1 MSAICDA
8 YTCKG
13 TKCTKALFGD
23 YCKEHQNSMKMIGP
37 MRFRQN
43 QERIV
48 AKLKIKTACN
58 KHIDEHT
65 PESWT
70 AYLVAKSELNGL
82 NAQHADERCWGPHT
96 LADHQSYERL
106 ARKLRNRKEIREG
119 VREPQNLMHRLRG
132 DGRDELLEIRQARL
146 HYIDMVERREM
157 TIGNAYDAFDQ
168 AQHRIY
174 REQNRR
180 DVWNDEQGERDY
192 HINYGNAIP
201 NVVDGDNWLNDNE
214 PPRERT
220 LADIAADR
228 QNIHTSEV
236 VKKFKEMVEVIR
248 KIEVPEEYRWSMTKM
263 SKTMVEIISECD
275 LTPQAAWQ
283 FSSKYC
289 ADDTIYDMEAGIFG
303 KLMDAVW
310 QHVKNLDDPASLKQ
324 IVKEELEMNIGTCAQ
339 GNLTRVANILV
350 GILDGLNPEEESRLN
365 KIGRAINDVRRT
377 LTMSMTR
384 AEIVLATMKVLVPFG
399 MTAAEMKPWV
409 DAVVD
414 AAE

>member
-1 MSAICDA
+1 MAS
-8 YTCKG
+8 
-13 TKCTKALFGD
+13 
-23 YCKEHQNSMKMIGP
+23 
-37 MRFRQN
+37 
-43 QERIV
+43 
-48 AKLKIKTACN
+48 LKIKTACN
-58 KHIDEHT
+58 KHIDDQT

-70 AYLVAKSELNGL
+70 AYLVAKSELEGL
-82 NAQHADERCWGPHT
+82 KSQHADERRWGPHT

-106 ARKLRNRKEIREG
+106 ARKLRNRKTIREG
-119 VREPQNLMHRLRG
+119 LRERDNVMHRLRG

-146 HYIDMVERREM
+146 RYIDMVERREM
-157 TIGNAYDAFDQ
+157 TAGDAYHAFNH
-168 AQHRIY
+168 AQERIY
-174 REQNRR
+174 REQNHR
-180 DVWNDEQGERDY
+180 DVFNDEQGERDY
-192 HINYGNAIP
+192 HINYDNAIP
-201 NVVDGDNWLNDNE
+201 NVVDGDNWLNE

-236 VKKFKEMVEVIR
+236 LKKFKEMVELIR

-275 LTPQAAWQ
+275 LTPRAAWQ

-289 ADDTIYDMEAGIFG
+289 ADDTIYEMEEGIFG

-310 QHVKNLDDPASLKQ
+310 QHVKNLDDPDSLKK

-350 GILDGLNPEEESRLN
+350 GILDGLDPQEESRLH

-377 LTMSMTR
+377 LTMGMSR

-409 DAVVD
+409 DAVAD

>member
-1 MSAICDA
+1 
-8 YTCKG
+8 
-13 TKCTKALFGD
+13 
-23 YCKEHQNSMKMIGP
+23 

-43 QERIV
+43 QERIM
-48 AKLKIKTACN
+48 ASLKIKTACN
-58 KHIDEHT
+58 KHIDDQS

-70 AYLVAKSELNGL
+70 AYLVAKSELEGL
-82 NAQHADERCWGPHT
+82 KSQHADERRWGPHT
-96 LADHQSYERL
+96 LADQQSYERL

-119 VREPQNLMHRLRG
+119 LRESDNMLHQLRG
-132 DGRDELLEIRQARL
+132 DGRDEPLEIRQARL
-146 HYIDMVERREM
+146 HYLDMVERREM
-157 TIGNAYDAFDQ
+157 TIGDAFRAFQ
-168 AQHRIY
+168 QRLAEIWARIT
-174 REQNRR
+174 RQEL
-180 DVWNDEQGERDY
+180 GEDY

-289 ADDTIYDMEAGIFG
+289 ADDTIYEMEEGIFG

-310 QHVKNLDDPASLKQ
+310 QHVKNLDDPDSLKK

-350 GILDGLNPEEESRLN
+350 GILDGLDPEEESRLH

-377 LTMSMTR
+377 LTMGMSR

-399 MTAAEMKPWV
+399 MTTAEMKPWV

>member
-1 MSAICDA
+1 MSAICNA

-43 QERIV
+43 QERYGAV
-48 AKLKIKTACN
+48 AYYHKSLADWKESGYDRDMYTNMKI
-58 KHIDEHT
+58 
-65 PESWT
+65 
-70 AYLVAKSELNGL
+70 AKSLLDGVVDR
-82 NAQHADERCWGPHT
+82 HALERRSGPHT
-96 LADHQSYERL
+96 LADQQSYDRL
-106 ARKLRNRKEIREG
+106 ARHRRNRREIREG
-119 VREPQNLMHRLRG
+119 LRERENVMYRLRG
-132 DGRDELLEIRQARL
+132 DGRDELLQIRQARL

-157 TIGNAYDAFDQ
+157 TAADAYDAFND
-168 AQHRIY
+168 AQRRIY

-180 DVWNDEQGERDY
+180 DVFNDEQGERDY
-192 HINYGNAIP
+192 HINYDNAIP
-201 NVVDGDNWLNDNE
+201 NVVDGDNWLNE

-220 LADIAADR
+220 LAEIAADR

-248 KIEVPEEYRWSMTKM
+248 KIEVPEEYRWNMTKV
-263 SKTMVEIISECD
+263 SKTMSEIISECE

-289 ADDTIYDMEAGIFG
+289 ADDTIYEMEAGIFG

-350 GILDGLNPEEESRLN
+350 GILDGLNPEEESRLH

-377 LTMSMTR
+377 LTMGMSR

-409 DAVVD
+409 DAVADSV
-414 AAE
+414 E